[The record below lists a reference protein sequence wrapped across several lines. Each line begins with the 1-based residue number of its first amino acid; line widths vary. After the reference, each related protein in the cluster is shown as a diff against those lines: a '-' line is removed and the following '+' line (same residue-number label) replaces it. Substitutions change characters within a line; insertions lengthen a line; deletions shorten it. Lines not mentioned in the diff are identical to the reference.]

1 MDFPRTKNPEKWI
14 SDVAISRND
23 FMDNKIGGID
33 LMELFKEMGIKP
45 KFSFENGVATNL
57 VTGEKIIL

>member
-1 MDFPRTKNPEKWI
+1 MDLPRTKNPEKWI

-23 FMDNKIGGID
+23 FMDNRIGGID
-33 LMELFKEMGIKP
+33 LMEFFKKKGIKP

-57 VTGEKIIL
+57 ETGEKIIL

>member
-1 MDFPRTKNPEKWI
+1 
-14 SDVAISRND
+14 
-23 FMDNKIGGID
+23 
-33 LMELFKEMGIKP
+33 MELFKEMGIKP